1 MRLLFVCMGN
11 ICRSPAAEGVMK
23 HQLEAA
29 GLAHQVEVDSAG
41 TINLHAGNAPDRR
54 MTEAAARRGIPLR
67 HRARQVTAQD
77 LQDFDLVLVMDQ
89 ANLDD
94 VLDLDQDGRHRSKIQ
109 LFCDYCTDHP
119 HKEVPDPYYGGP
131 AGFELVLD
139 LLEDGCAN
147 LLRKVTRSAP
157 ATS

>member
-23 HQLEAA
+23 HQLAEA
-29 GLAHQVEVDSAG
+29 GLLGKVEVDSAG
-41 TINLHAGNAPDRR
+41 TINLHAGNPPDSR
-54 MTEAAARRGIPLR
+54 MTAAAAKRGIKLV

-77 LQDFDLVLVMDQ
+77 LADFDLILVMDKE
-89 ANLDD
+89 NLRD
-94 VLDLDQDGRHRSKIQ
+94 VRQLDRTDQYDSKIK
-109 LFCDYCTDHP
+109 LFCDYTSH
-119 HKEVPDPYYGGP
+119 HSQIEVPDPYYGGP

-147 LLRKVTRSAP
+147 LVKQVQGRSQG
-157 ATS
+157 